1 MWGLFTAFETQNS
14 FNFPWDKR
22 SQKKLARLFSEGGM
36 LGNVRD
42 REKKI
47 TTINLT
53 SHRTKNKVEVKISV
67 VHPSNKLYRR

>member
-1 MWGLFTAFETQNS
+1 
-14 FNFPWDKR
+14 
-22 SQKKLARLFSEGGM
+22 M

-67 VHPSNKLYRR
+67 VLILINYIEDEKEVFSNWKRTEQFS